1 LYNLTQQGMF
11 NFNLDVIILYTWGLK
26 STTHDRPNSK
36 FRGNPGYLFQV
47 VLSLGLGVRFF
58 MINYTRIT
66 ENTPLVKLPPKDMAA
81 ASPCYLYPAFYDVG
95 MSSLRKATALRRLF
109 CA

>member
-1 LYNLTQQGMF
+1 MY
-11 NFNLDVIILYTWGLK
+11 NFNLGVIIFCTWQLK
-26 STTHDRPNSK
+26 FTPRNPPNSK

-47 VLSLGLGVRFF
+47 VLSLGLGLGVRFV

-66 ENTPLVKLPPKDMAA
+66 ENTPFVKLPPKDSAS
-81 ASPCYLYPAFYDVG
+81 ASPCYLYPAFCDVG

-109 CA
+109 FCT